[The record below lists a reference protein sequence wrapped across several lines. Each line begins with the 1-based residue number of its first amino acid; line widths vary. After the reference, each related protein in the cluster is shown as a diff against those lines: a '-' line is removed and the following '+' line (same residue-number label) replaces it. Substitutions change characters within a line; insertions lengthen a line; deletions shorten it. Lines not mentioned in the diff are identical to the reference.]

1 MRYVC
6 LVLCLV
12 LVCFSCAAVSAAEAP
27 VQTGANIF
35 KVSVPTS
42 LPVVV
47 DSDNNVTVASSA
59 EIINHGNVDVE
70 IDSAVI
76 EPADGWSLTS
86 FDKDFT
92 KFPVN
97 TKEYGFRLNGE
108 DCYNKDH
115 HCLCDMWGVFDVIPA
130 GESLSFTYD
139 ANVAIQ
145 SDWYLNWNIGEVVFT
160 VCTSDSLAS
169 TGMTFDDAVSA
180 TEIVEPTVDFVE
192 KSVSEETV
200 VNETQPSV
208 VTG

>member
-6 LVLCLV
+6 LVLCLIF
-12 LVCFSCAAVSAAEAP
+12 VCFSCTVVSAAEAP

-42 LPVVV
+42 LPVAV

-59 EIINHGNVDVE
+59 EIINHGNIDVE
-70 IDSAVI
+70 VESAVI
-76 EPADGWSLTS
+76 ETADGWSLTS

-92 KFPVN
+92 KVPVN
-97 TKEYGFRLNGE
+97 TKQYGFRLNGE

-169 TGMTFDDAVSA
+169 TGMNIEETVNVK
-180 TEIVEPTVDFVE
+180 ENIEPTVVSVE
-192 KSVSEETV
+192 KTILET
-200 VNETQPSV
+200 EIQPSE
-208 VTG
+208 TEG